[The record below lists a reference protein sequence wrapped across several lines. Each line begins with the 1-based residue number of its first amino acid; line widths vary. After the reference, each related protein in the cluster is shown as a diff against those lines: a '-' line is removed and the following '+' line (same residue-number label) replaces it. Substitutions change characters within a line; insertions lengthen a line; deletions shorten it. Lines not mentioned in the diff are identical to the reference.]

1 MQHKTDNNSNDDES
15 IDVGCK
21 ENDASSYLNQTQNI
35 KTESMK
41 DSHMIYFMRKKS
53 FSEFS
58 KKKNQNNYRR
68 NPKTNNQGSFI
79 SKDQQH

>member
-1 MQHKTDNNSNDDES
+1 
-15 IDVGCK
+15 
-21 ENDASSYLNQTQNI
+21 
-35 KTESMK
+35 MK

-58 KKKNQNNYRR
+58 KKKNQNNYR
-68 NPKTNNQGSFI
+68 NPKTNNQGSYI